1 MDTLYIVTGNAGK
14 AASFRRLMPASI
26 QFELADIDLP
36 EIQSFDARTII
47 TDKVQRAYD
56 VMGKPVLVEDVS
68 AGLDALQGLPGPFIK
83 FFEER
88 LGKDALYQLSLG
100 RDTGVTVTSTIGYY
114 DGSKLIIT
122 EGVVH
127 GVAVAARGEN
137 GFGFDCCFVPDGQ
150 TKTYAEMTHSEKDAI
165 SHRSLSV
172 HAFLAELKEL

>member
-1 MDTLYIVTGNAGK
+1 
-14 AASFRRLMPASI
+14 MPESI
-26 QFELADIDLP
+26 QFEVADIDLP

-47 TDKVQRAYD
+47 TDKVQRAYTAI
-56 VMGKPVLVEDVS
+56 GKPVLVEDVS

-88 LGKDALYQLSLG
+88 LGKDALYQLAQG
-100 RDTGVTVTSTIGYY
+100 RDPAVTVTSTIGYY

-122 EGVVH
+122 EGIVRGVV
-127 GVAVAARGEN
+127 VAARGEN

-150 TKTYAEMTHSEKDAI
+150 TKTFAEMTVKEKDAI